1 MTDSGIGLNRAWGG
15 RFSDSV
21 SDLMKEINASVR
33 FDKRLAMIDIH
44 CSKVHVRMLE
54 SVHIISSQESYEICD
69 GLSEIEKEIL
79 EGTFEFSDDM
89 EDVHMNIEFA
99 LANKIGSVAGKMHTA
114 RSRNDQVAVDFRLW
128 VMNVC
133 REVISLLDG
142 IISVLLEQAEQG
154 YRWVMPGFTHLQVA
168 QPVTWG
174 HHMMAYVEMFGRD
187 QSRFLDALERMDEC
201 PLGVAALA
209 GTSFPI
215 DRDFTAREL
224 GFMRPTANSLDTV
237 SDRDFAI
244 EFMCCASLCMMHIS
258 RLAEELVLW
267 NSTQFSFI
275 RLSDRFLTGSSIM
288 PQKRNP
294 DAAELMR
301 GKAGRVF
308 GDLISLLTTMKGL
321 PLSYSKDMQEDK
333 EPVFD
338 CGDTLLLVLPVV
350 RGVISDIHPNRERM
364 VEMAESAFSTATD
377 LADWLVSA
385 KDIPFREAHHIT
397 GRVVRCA
404 EENGCSRLQDL
415 SLDLMQKIDVR
426 ITSDVL
432 DVLQVNQSVIRRAS
446 FGGTAPDMVRSQINR
461 WRDKLADSKYR
472 RY

>member
-1 MTDSGIGLNRAWGG
+1 MADMTDSGIGLNRAWGG

-187 QSRFLDALERMDEC
+187 QSRFLDALERMDE
-201 PLGVAALA
+201 
-209 GTSFPI
+209 
-215 DRDFTAREL
+215 
-224 GFMRPTANSLDTV
+224 
-237 SDRDFAI
+237 
-244 EFMCCASLCMMHIS
+244 
-258 RLAEELVLW
+258 
-267 NSTQFSFI
+267 
-275 RLSDRFLTGSSIM
+275 
-288 PQKRNP
+288 
-294 DAAELMR
+294 
-301 GKAGRVF
+301 
-308 GDLISLLTTMKGL
+308 
-321 PLSYSKDMQEDK
+321 
-333 EPVFD
+333 
-338 CGDTLLLVLPVV
+338 
-350 RGVISDIHPNRERM
+350 
-364 VEMAESAFSTATD
+364 
-377 LADWLVSA
+377 
-385 KDIPFREAHHIT
+385 
-397 GRVVRCA
+397 
-404 EENGCSRLQDL
+404 
-415 SLDLMQKIDVR
+415 
-426 ITSDVL
+426 
-432 DVLQVNQSVIRRAS
+432 
-446 FGGTAPDMVRSQINR
+446 
-461 WRDKLADSKYR
+461 
-472 RY
+472 